1 MPQHPQAQAV
11 IEGWEA
17 MGMPPFE
24 TLSLEEGRQVIESV
38 RNFMV
43 PVEEVVSIEDLPF
56 PGPEGEIGLRIYRPE
71 GEGLLPAVFYFHGGG
86 FSSGSLD
93 LVDPICRVLANRSG
107 CMVISI
113 DYRLAPEHPYPAAVT
128 DAYIAISWVGAYGEG
143 FGVDTSRLAVVGD
156 SAGATIATAACMLIR
171 DKSLGEPEIK
181 LQYLLCP
188 VTDLVKFETPSH
200 QEFGEGG
207 HVLTTAMMRH
217 WKGYY
222 LKGREEGMH
231 YEPYCSPIRE
241 QNLGNLPPTI
251 IVTAEYDPL
260 RDEGE
265 AYGQLLLLNGV
276 MAEVRREEGMIHN
289 FFWFG
294 GAIDRGREVLEEV
307 GADLR
312 KTLFI
317 G

>member
-1 MPQHPQAQAV
+1 MPLHPQAQTVLDGIA
-11 IEGWEA
+11 A
-17 MGMPPFE
+17 MGLPPFE
-24 TLSLEEGRQVIESV
+24 TLSLEEGRQVIESI

-43 PVEEVVSIEDLPF
+43 PVEEVASIEDLSF

-93 LVDPICRVLANRSG
+93 LVDPICRLLANRSG
-107 CMVISI
+107 CVVISV

-128 DAYIAISWVGAYGEG
+128 DAFIAISWVGGYGEG
-143 FGVDTSRLAVVGD
+143 FGVDTSRLAVIGD

-171 DKSLGEPEIK
+171 DKSVGEPEIK
-181 LQYLLCP
+181 VQYLLCP
-188 VTDLVKFETPSH
+188 VTDLVKFETPSY
-200 QEFGEGG
+200 QEHGQ
-207 HVLTTAMMRH
+207 VPALTTAMMRH

-222 LKGREEGMH
+222 LTGVEDRVAET
-231 YEPYCSPIRE
+231 YCSPVRE
-241 QNLGNLPPTI
+241 ANLANLPPAI
-251 IVTAEYDPL
+251 IVTAEYDVL

-265 AYGQLLLLNGV
+265 AYGQLLMVNGV
-276 MAEVRREEGMIHN
+276 MTEIRREKGMIHN

-294 GAIDRGREVLEEV
+294 AVIDRGREILEEV
-307 GADLR
+307 ASDLR
-312 KTLFI
+312 KILI